1 MSQRFIH
8 CGKWWFWTCI
18 LYKFKTITF
27 QLSMVDTKGSWVSTF
42 TKREHFFL
50 FKTNSITS
58 FQKTNSLEVTSEI
71 DWGLRRSLEARS
83 LPQVRKPDFH
93 VSLPGFI
100 LTFRFHCI
108 GMWALPF
115 EREWRTYEKS
125 KNHFTFLKVWMFILN
140 IHLLGFFLTSWFHL
154 HNQWKLT
161 FVWYIYQNQRLDKE
175 EWAFENSES
184 LYLIYAWLASF
195 KLSAQTLSSS
205 AKVPWKYFAGRL
217 F

>member
-1 MSQRFIH
+1 MKLLPSIGDMSQRYIH

-50 FKTNSITS
+50 FKTNDISS

-100 LTFRFHCI
+100 LTFRFH
-108 GMWALPF
+108 WHV
-115 EREWRTYEKS
+115 S
-125 KNHFTFLKVWMFILN
+125 VTFLKGNEELMKSLKIILPFWKYEQVWMFILN

-161 FVWYIYQNQRLDKE
+161 FVWYIR
-175 EWAFENSES
+175 
-184 LYLIYAWLASF
+184 I
-195 KLSAQTLSSS
+195 SA
-205 AKVPWKYFAGRL
+205 
-217 F
+217 